1 MQVLELLEC
10 EWAHVCNRGYTQ
22 SRGSQTGTTENKRG
36 FVERVWAL
44 PSGIL
49 IQ

>member
-1 MQVLELLEC
+1 MKVLETLER

-22 SRGSQTGTTENKRG
+22 DRGSQTGTAENKRG
-36 FVERVWAL
+36 LVEREWAL